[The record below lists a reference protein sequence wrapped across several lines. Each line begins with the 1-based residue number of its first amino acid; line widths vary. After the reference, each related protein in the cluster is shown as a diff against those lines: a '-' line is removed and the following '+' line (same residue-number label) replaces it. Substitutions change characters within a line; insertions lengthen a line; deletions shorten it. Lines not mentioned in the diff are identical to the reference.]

1 MLKFGQTGG
10 QKLSPNSWTDKVI
23 FWNYIWKNEISSLT
37 WISFQTSSSTTV
49 PETECWIGT
58 IRQWPSQRD
67 LQLGRHRYT
76 WNQCGLLDQGPK
88 YRRHC
93 FSRFL
98 ATLLS
103 ILFGRHQNRCHGDN
117 WKFTASKRTWHFQ
130 VDFEYMY
137 LQAELNI
144 IIPTDKKIWWY

>member
-1 MLKFGQTGG
+1 MLKFGQTSG
-10 QKLSPNSWTDKVI
+10 QKLSPNSWTDKII
-23 FWNYIWKNEISSLT
+23 FWYYIWKNEISSLT

-88 YRRHC
+88 YRSHC

-98 ATLLS
+98 AKLLF
-103 ILFGRHQNRCHGDN
+103 ILFWRHQNRCN
-117 WKFTASKRTWHFQ
+117 NRKFTTSERTQKFQ
-130 VDFEYMY
+130 VDYEYMY
-137 LQAELNI
+137 LQAELHINI
-144 IIPTDKKIWWY
+144 IILADEKIWWY